1 MKTMNVLKTVLA
13 SAALVA
19 TSNSF
24 GHVVLAEPTAQANA
38 SYRATFRVGHGCDGS
53 PITAIKVTIPVGF
66 RGSKPMP
73 KAGWVLSTKVEK
85 LAKLYTSYG
94 KEVTQDV
101 TEISWTATSKDYW
114 LQDAHYDE
122 FVLRGTTPSEVGP
135 VWFAVLQTC
144 EAGSINWADLPA
156 TGTST
161 RGMKTPAA
169 LLEIVKSDSLAYQH

>member
-53 PITAIKVTIPVGF
+53 PITAFKVTIPVGF

-73 KAGWVLSTKVEK
+73 KPGWVLSIKVEK
-85 LAKLYTSYG
+85 LAKPYTSYG